1 METVEIFKF
10 LTEQIHTVIMATA
23 DENGNPVTCAVDIMD
38 CDEHGLYFLTAKG
51 KNLYMRLIS
60 HSYAALTGIKGE
72 STMTRIAVS
81 VKGSVKECGRE
92 VLQRLLQRNPYMYEI
107 YPTEVSRAGLTCFC
121 IYSGIGEWFDL
132 SKNSIERFAFTFS
145 DTSAREDG
153 YLITDKCVGCGKCLA
168 VCPQNCIGM
177 NALRAFIQQEH
188 CLRCGNCYEVCPHN
202 AIRRC

>member
-1 METVEIFKF
+1 MNKTKIFKF
-10 LTEQIHTVIMATA
+10 LYEHIHTVIMATT
-23 DENGNPVTCAVDIMD
+23 DDDGKPVTCAIDIMD
-38 CDEHGLYFLTAKG
+38 FEADGLYFLTAKG
-51 KNLYMRLIS
+51 KSLYSRLKTRP
-60 HSYAALTGIKGE
+60 YVALTGIKGE

-132 SKNSIERFAFTFS
+132 SKNPIERFAFTFG

-153 YLITDKCVGCGKCLA
+153 YLITDKCVGCGRCVVK
-168 VCPQNCIGM
+168 CPQHLNIVKVIKTLGKE
-177 NALRAFIQQEH
+177 QK
-188 CLRCGNCYEVCPHN
+188 
-202 AIRRC
+202 